1 MAAAALTHAAWEP
14 SVGFKPQFTPE
25 GEPDYS
31 HWINSVHWSSRRMLL
46 SREGTASSLYS
57 GTGRVY
63 LPSADGTR
71 NMPRDVYPYTLR
83 IADRDL
89 PTIEGQLALLWHVIL
104 YEDRTGRTI
113 LSSSQRWDFYFV
125 TTLLGCLSVE
135 ELYKFTLTTQQVTRE
150 QNTPYSSTVSAS
162 KAFSAVFRHE
172 AVHRNDLDEMNSL
185 PIGSCN
191 TRRVIP
197 RQTNAVWF
205 AAFMLTNSKGRFFT
219 YVRPA
224 PCSPT
229 GEVGVQDF
237 AMNIRLGAIQ
247 GHTRVSSVQ
256 TEEALG
262 MEITLGMAGRLG
274 YVFHATEKWNH
285 DNILKQGLITDA
297 GRPGEKR
304 DPRCAVHFTYAGG
317 EEAPRAGTV
326 IRYGSNVIYVV
337 LDLYQAISDGCK
349 FYLSDNGVILSFQ
362 SVPPSYLHF
371 TWRPPHEKDP
381 GGRRWEKREGRSA
394 QAEEPSAPSSSSRG
408 PASSSAG
415 TKGSSASAEGS
426 KGSGTTTKEAGPP
439 STGPTTVGEVPHFD
453 LTSLREII
461 EEEEKRHVQQS
472 ETSSEG
478 KRIPFERGMEV
489 EGSVKTSLTAEAE
502 KVRAQEDLIRQLRA
516 NPWTLFYKG
525 TIALMED
532 NERKVDSYGTGYV
545 QALWLHNPLS
555 GYPVLFFLEAFRLG
569 KIAANVLIDFQLKVS
584 HYDHHTPH
592 WDADYFTELR
602 SKAESVFTP
611 GILYGRA
618 KPEVTDE
625 RNRMPVEGTEN
636 YAEKLAEYQAF
647 RHELMVAQELINIQS
662 DFVNLYDMF
671 VELYGSDFFLYMKEN
686 RDNQALRNKFV
697 VRAQDNSEHRDCS
710 LRLPFEPKLILK
722 KIERTVASYPER
734 KFLSRFASKAVQ
746 DLQQYVQI
754 RQSEEAF
761 VDYYLGIPVEDFELE
776 RTFENNEGT
785 IKIEEVIE
793 VDESWGSST
802 RVEEPKVA
810 PSSLDATMEEE
821 AGSATAEGPPP
832 SSEAHIKEE
841 PMPDAT
847 EEVKEPDPEV
857 QLKVEEGDFK
867 VEEESSTPMVTTGET
882 EGSSLPSE
890 APSGTPQGLWGNV
903 QTVITPQDLQEIT
916 QQNEDALR
924 SFADKKEEATLE
936 QLPEYQRFID
946 ELERVEKGS
955 PIYILSRQKYGES
968 DGILH
973 GGLRAQSAQNRFRL
987 QHMSWRDRAAPAR
1000 SNWKFQVPEVPFFET
1015 MATMPPLWEFRPAA
1029 KQVAF
1034 KSIDVRSTF
1043 STDALER
1050 SYNAHVAIAEKE
1062 ALLMESLAKTNAT
1075 RGDLLNTLLR
1085 HFLACGSLETT
1096 SLGSSAFAEEPDPM
1110 AEMTH
1115 LATSRVGLSVMV
1127 ANLGNFARGRKGTLP
1142 PKYADL
1148 ISDYSDGSSIIVK
1161 FLSHSKAH
1169 VILLQENNMTR
1180 EELDYFR
1187 SKGWL
1192 FRTNEAGDLLTAVR
1206 GNTKGKNKVSF
1217 KHLAGPVL
1225 KDPAYAWIPIRY
1237 EIVQI
1242 NYGST
1247 VPRERMEQEDL
1258 VDRVESAFEEAEFK
1272 EDLTR
1277 AGMKSIRVCNFHVRS
1292 EIARSKPGFLAEGLA
1307 AMVADCFHYQ
1317 VDLMGG
1323 DGNMSCYRFGGS
1335 QQGSVS
1341 HDSSA
1346 LFSTIQYF
1354 VGAFEKHQRQDRL
1367 LIPRTRVVTSNP
1379 LHLLKLY
1386 EEKLGFPYGDV
1397 GHLVDWTT
1405 FPDLDCMTAIVFEW
1419 GHSMTNEVW
1428 AEYKGSMEYKVSVS
1442 EFLLHSTKNHFL
1454 LKPSDND
1461 SHTPLLLHIAPNWMK
1476 FSEKKTYRSK
1486 ESILQASQSR
1496 KERQKAKKRG
1506 APAEPVQGEGRAPPG
1521 KGKSKS
1527 KEGGS
1532 LPSEEPSAVPEPAA
1546 PPKAKPA
1553 AKPAAARPEKGK
1565 ARQEAR
1571 DPLKVKFYFNAS
1583 YDYILIGAA
1592 VIQLVL

>member
-1 MAAAALTHAAWEP
+1 MRKKL
-14 SVGFKPQFTPE
+14 
-25 GEPDYS
+25 
-31 HWINSVHWSSRRMLL
+31 
-46 SREGTASSLYS
+46 
-57 GTGRVY
+57 
-63 LPSADGTR
+63 
-71 NMPRDVYPYTLR
+71 
-83 IADRDL
+83 
-89 PTIEGQLALLWHVIL
+89 QL
-104 YEDRTGRTI
+104 D
-113 LSSSQRWDFYFV
+113 
-125 TTLLGCLSVE
+125 
-135 ELYKFTLTTQQVTRE
+135 
-150 QNTPYSSTVSAS
+150 
-162 KAFSAVFRHE
+162 
-172 AVHRNDLDEMNSL
+172 
-185 PIGSCN
+185 
-191 TRRVIP
+191 
-197 RQTNAVWF
+197 
-205 AAFMLTNSKGRFFT
+205 
-219 YVRPA
+219 
-224 PCSPT
+224 
-229 GEVGVQDF
+229 
-237 AMNIRLGAIQ
+237 
-247 GHTRVSSVQ
+247 
-256 TEEALG
+256 
-262 MEITLGMAGRLG
+262 
-274 YVFHATEKWNH
+274 
-285 DNILKQGLITDA
+285 
-297 GRPGEKR
+297 
-304 DPRCAVHFTYAGG
+304 
-317 EEAPRAGTV
+317 
-326 IRYGSNVIYVV
+326 
-337 LDLYQAISDGCK
+337 
-349 FYLSDNGVILSFQ
+349 
-362 SVPPSYLHF
+362 
-371 TWRPPHEKDP
+371 
-381 GGRRWEKREGRSA
+381 
-394 QAEEPSAPSSSSRG
+394 
-408 PASSSAG
+408 
-415 TKGSSASAEGS
+415 
-426 KGSGTTTKEAGPP
+426 
-439 STGPTTVGEVPHFD
+439 
-453 LTSLREII
+453 
-461 EEEEKRHVQQS
+461 
-472 ETSSEG
+472 
-478 KRIPFERGMEV
+478 
-489 EGSVKTSLTAEAE
+489 
-502 KVRAQEDLIRQLRA
+502 
-516 NPWTLFYKG
+516 
-525 TIALMED
+525 
-532 NERKVDSYGTGYV
+532 

-890 APSGTPQGLWGNV
+890 APSGTSQGLWGNV

-1242 NYGST
+1242 NFGST
-1247 VPRERMEQEDL
+1247 IPRERMEQEDL

-1341 HDSSA
+1341 HD
-1346 LFSTIQYF
+1346 
-1354 VGAFEKHQRQDRL
+1354 AFEKHQRQDRL

-1386 EEKLGFPYGDV
+1386 EEKLGFP
-1397 GHLVDWTT
+1397 
-1405 FPDLDCMTAIVFEW
+1405 TA
-1419 GHSMTNEVW
+1419 MW
-1428 AEYKGSMEYKVSVS
+1428 A
-1442 EFLLHSTKNHFL
+1442 T
-1454 LKPSDND
+1454 
-1461 SHTPLLLHIAPNWMK
+1461 
-1476 FSEKKTYRSK
+1476 
-1486 ESILQASQSR
+1486 
-1496 KERQKAKKRG
+1496 
-1506 APAEPVQGEGRAPPG
+1506 
-1521 KGKSKS
+1521 
-1527 KEGGS
+1527 
-1532 LPSEEPSAVPEPAA
+1532 
-1546 PPKAKPA
+1546 
-1553 AKPAAARPEKGK
+1553 
-1565 ARQEAR
+1565 
-1571 DPLKVKFYFNAS
+1571 
-1583 YDYILIGAA
+1583 
-1592 VIQLVL
+1592 